1 MARDSDKLRQDHT
14 EMMPIYL
21 SHVSDSVSGLSLGD
35 SPHVPFPLPIEDDVS
50 SVVVDTLPL
59 PDLAKE
65 AAAGRV
71 IDL

>member
-1 MARDSDKLRQDHT
+1 M
-14 EMMPIYL
+14 
-21 SHVSDSVSGLSLGD
+21 
-35 SPHVPFPLPIEDDVS
+35 PFPLPIEDDVS